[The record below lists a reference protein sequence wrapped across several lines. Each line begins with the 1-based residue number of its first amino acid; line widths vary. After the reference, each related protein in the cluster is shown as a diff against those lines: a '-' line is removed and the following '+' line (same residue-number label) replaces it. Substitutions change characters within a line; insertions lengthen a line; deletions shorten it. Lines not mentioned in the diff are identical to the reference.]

1 MENKQR
7 LQVKYEKEV
16 KDALKKEFGIKHD
29 LAVPKIAKIVVNM
42 GVGKLSKNQAQM
54 DALKKDLASMTG
66 QAASVRNSKVSIA
79 SFSLREGQ
87 PVGLS
92 VTLRGASMYSFYDR
106 LVSITLPRLRD
117 FRGVSDKSFD
127 QAGNYTLGFQEHT
140 VFPEI
145 DPTKSAQPHGMEVT
159 VVVSGADH
167 ADKSGIN
174 VVKSRRLLELM
185 GMPFAKPQG

>member
-1 MENKQR
+1 METNKQR

-16 KDALKKEFGIKHD
+16 KQVLMKEFGIKHE
-29 LAVPKIAKIVVNM
+29 LAVPKIAKVVVNM
-42 GVGKLSKNQAQM
+42 GIGKLSKNQAQM
-54 DALKKDLASMTG
+54 DALKKDIATMTG
-66 QAASVRNSKVSIA
+66 QAPSVRNSKVSIA

-92 VTLRGASMYSFYDR
+92 VTLRGASMYGFLDR

-117 FRGVSDKSFD
+117 FRGVSGKSFD

-145 DPTKSAQPHGMEVT
+145 DPTRSAQPHGMEVT
-159 VVVSGADH
+159 VVVSGTDPS
-167 ADKSGIN
+167 DKSGTN
-174 VVKSRRLLELM
+174 VVKSKRLLELM
-185 GMPFAKPQG
+185 GMPFEKP